1 MFNKDFYP
9 TPPEVIEMMTA
20 GMDLYGKTI
29 LEPSAGS
36 GNIVDFCIGAGA
48 AVIACELDPKLRKIS
63 ESKCRVIAADFLTVT
78 SEQVSHIHA
87 IIMNPPFSADEKHI
101 QHAWEIAPPG
111 CQIVALC
118 NWQTLENRYTYGRQR
133 LITLVQDYGIMENI
147 GQAFTASERKT
158 GVEVG
163 LVKLFKPGSSEDF
176 GDYFSMDA
184 DEEEAQENGI
194 MSYNAVREVVQRYVH
209 AVQLYNEVVANGIKM
224 NDLVG
229 SLGMK
234 DLTFTCTQD
243 RAQVTKEA
251 FAKDLQKKAWKWIFN
266 KMNMEK
272 YATKGLREDIN
283 KFVEQQTN
291 VPFTMRNIYKM
302 LELVVGTQSQ
312 RMDKAMLEVFDQLT
326 SHYHENRYNVEG
338 WKTNSHYL
346 VNSKFIMPYIAT
358 PSFMSGRPDVHDR
371 QNEIVEDLQ
380 KALCFLTGKDYNNCI
395 RFKDRV
401 YHRFVLTKNGEV
413 QRMRGYDNYFVPQ
426 YLKDPKVL
434 EKIQEE
440 NPHDTYD
447 ILPTVEW
454 GKWFDWGF
462 FEVRLYKKGT
472 GHFKFKDMDLWGRF
486 NQHIARIKGFPLFEP
501 KKNKKAA

>member
-9 TPPEVIEMMTA
+9 TPPEVITCMTA
-20 GMDLYGKTI
+20 GFDLYGKTI

-48 AVIACELDPKLRKIS
+48 NVIACELDPKLRKIT
-63 ESKCRVIAADFLTVT
+63 ESKCRVIAHDFLKVE
-78 SEQVSHIHA
+78 SDQVSHIHA

-101 QHAWEIAPPG
+101 IHAWDIAPPG
-111 CQIVALC
+111 CHIVALC
-118 NWQTLENRYTYGRQR
+118 NWQTLDNRYTYGRQR
-133 LITLVQDYGIMENI
+133 LSTLLEDYGIKECL
-147 GQAFTASERKT
+147 GQAFSTSERKT

-163 LVKLFKPGSSEDF
+163 LVKLYKPGSSEDF
-176 GDYFSMDA
+176 GDYFSMEA
-184 DEEEAQENGI
+184 DEEEMQENGI

-209 AVQLYNEVVANGIKM
+209 AIKLYDEVVANGIKM

-243 RAQVTKEA
+243 KAQVTKET
-251 FAKDLQKKAWKWIFN
+251 FAKDLQKKSWQWIFN

-283 KFVEQQTN
+283 KFVEQQTK

-312 RMDKAMLEVFDQLT
+312 RMDKAMLEVFDRLT

-346 VNSKFIMPYIAT
+346 VNPKFIMPYIAPVSRWT
-358 PSFMSGRPDVHDR
+358 DRPELNERQYSVIDDFM
-371 QNEIVEDLQ
+371 
-380 KALCFLTGKDYNNCI
+380 KALCYIKGKDYNKCLTF
-395 RFKDRV
+395 RDRIH
-401 YHRFVLTKNGEV
+401 YRYILTKNGKVLRDEFF
-413 QRMRGYDNYFVPQ
+413 NNHFVPHH
-426 YLKDPKVL
+426 LKDLKILEELSEKEPEANYDVL
-434 EKIQEE
+434 
-440 NPHDTYD
+440 P
-447 ILPTVEW
+447 PVEW
-454 GKWFDWGF
+454 GKWFDWEF

-472 GHFKFKDMDLWGRF
+472 GHFKFKDMNLWGTF

-501 KKNKKAA
+501 SKQKA

>member
-9 TPPEVIEMMTA
+9 TPQEVIEVMTA
-20 GMDLYGKTI
+20 GLDLYGKTI

-36 GNIVDFCIGAGA
+36 GNIVDYCLAAGA
-48 AVIACELDPKLRKIS
+48 EVIACELDPKLRKIA
-63 ESKCRVIAADFLTVT
+63 ESKCRVIADDFLKLE
-78 SEQVSHIHA
+78 SHQISHIHA

-101 QHAWEIAPPG
+101 LHAWEIAPPG

-118 NWQTLENRYTYGRQR
+118 NWQTLDNRHTYGRQR
-133 LITLVQDYGIMENI
+133 LSTLIGDYGITDNL
-147 GQAFTASERKT
+147 GQAFSSGERRT

-163 LVKLFKPGSSEDF
+163 LVKLFKPGSGEDF
-176 GDYFSMDA
+176 GDYFSMEA

-194 MSYNAVREVVQRYVH
+194 MSYNAIREVVQRYVH
-209 AVQLYNEVVANGIKM
+209 AVKLYDEVVANGIRM

-229 SLGMK
+229 TLGM
-234 DLTFTCTQD
+234 DSLTFTCTQD
-243 RAQVTKEA
+243 KAQVTKET
-251 FAKDLQKKAWKWIFN
+251 FAKDLQKKAWQWIFN
-266 KMNMEK
+266 KMKMEK

-283 KFVEQQTN
+283 RFVENQTK

-326 SHYHENRYNVEG
+326 SHYHYNRYNVEG

-358 PSFMSGRPDVHDR
+358 PSFISGRPDVHDR

-380 KALCFLTGKDYNNCI
+380 KALCFLTGKDYNNFI
-395 RFKDRV
+395 KFKDRV
-401 YHRFVLTKNGEV
+401 YHRFFLTKNGQVE
-413 QRMRGYDNYFVPQ
+413 RIKSYTNFFVPN
-426 YLKDPKVL
+426 YLKDPSAL
-434 EKIQEE
+434 DTIREE
-440 NPHDTYD
+440 DPANTYD

-472 GHFKFKDMDLWGRF
+472 GHFKFKDMDLWAKF
-486 NQHIARIKGFPLFEP
+486 NQHIARIKGYPLFEP
-501 KKNKKAA
+501 KKRNKAA